1 MLKLIL
7 VKKNITM
14 ISLLFKE
21 ILKWVNSHVTL
32 YIRGGEPIVRWSN
45 FNGTQKIF
53 KVLIRK
59 IWHLTQ

>member
-21 ILKWVNSHVTL
+21 ILKWVNSHVTP
-32 YIRGGEPIVRWSN
+32 YIRGGEPIVR
-45 FNGTQKIF
+45 KISM
-53 KVLIRK
+53 VRK
-59 IWHLTQ
+59 KFSKS